1 MDSQAQHI
9 GGSKQ
14 IQMIPSIKGVK
25 HNPYIYIVSSE
36 QALYFVKNKN
46 YALNKDT

>member
-14 IQMIPSIKGVK
+14 IQTIPSIKGVK

-46 YALNKDT
+46 CALNKDT